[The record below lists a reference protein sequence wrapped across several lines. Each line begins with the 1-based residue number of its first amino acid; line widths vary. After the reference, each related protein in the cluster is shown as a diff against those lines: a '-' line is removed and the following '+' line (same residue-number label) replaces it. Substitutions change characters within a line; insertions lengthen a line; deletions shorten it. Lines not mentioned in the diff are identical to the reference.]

1 MKNYNNN
8 FTNLFFIRNLVT
20 IFIIFLIFYIIN
32 YLLKKYN
39 KKLINK
45 KENFGN
51 KNNNNI
57 CVFYA
62 YYEKNDLYK
71 NNFTYF
77 LNNAILDDVDYY
89 IIINGECSINIP
101 KKNNITIFKREN
113 KGYDFGAYSYAIKN
127 INRIYNYYFFIN
139 TSVCGP
145 YLKDSN
151 KQWTS
156 YFLELLNDD
165 VKVVGTSINMHSSNK
180 FGLNSEYDLT
190 NIYNKN
196 PPYSHV
202 QSMFFCI
209 DNEYFQ
215 HLKNINFFDE
225 ESINTENIHSII
237 VNKEIG
243 LSQIALKHGWNINC
257 ILSKYK
263 SLDYRVMDKD
273 INNTSNFGDPYYSK
287 SYFGEDIDK
296 YEVIFY
302 KNNR

>member
-1 MKNYNNN
+1 MKSIIKNNN
-8 FTNLFFIRNLVT
+8 LIFITSIIIIFIVT
-20 IFIIFLIFYIIN
+20 IIIFYTIN

-39 KKLINK
+39 RK
-45 KENFGN
+45 KEHF
-51 KNNNNI
+51 NNNNSSNSI
-57 CVFYA
+57 CTLYA

-71 NNFTYF
+71 DNFTYF
-77 LNNAILDDVDYY
+77 LNNGILDNVDYY
-89 IIINGECSINIP
+89 IIINGECTINIP
-101 KKNNITIFKREN
+101 ERSNITLFKREN

-127 INRIYNYYFFIN
+127 IKREYNYYFFIN

-151 KQWTS
+151 KPWTS
-156 YFLELLNDD
+156 YFLELFNDD
-165 VKVVGTSINMHSSNK
+165 VKVVGTSINILTSNTFSSK
-180 FGLNSEYDLT
+180 YDLT
-190 NIYNKN
+190 NFYNKN

-209 DNEYFQ
+209 DNEYYQ

-225 ESINTENIHSII
+225 DTMNNENNIKYII
-237 VNKEIG
+237 VTKEIG
-243 LSQIALKHGWNINC
+243 LSQIALKEGWNINS

-263 SLDYRVMDKD
+263 NLDYRVINED
-273 INNTSNFGDPYYSK
+273 INNTSRNGDPYYPK